1 MIIHRGYQVA
11 CVFINGAQ
19 SVSAQALVSRIA
31 GSTTLGLGARNPA
44 ALMESL
50 GLDASE
56 CSKPDTHG
64 RIVVASSRFP
74 LGLEIFECD
83 ATRLED
89 MNRAMNAFT
98 GSSAGTDQGSRV
110 LDGYVH
116 FPGSLLLKP
125 AHATKLEEW
134 EEILRV
140 NLTSAFI
147 GLKAALIPMRKQGSG
162 SLVFLSSV
170 AATRGLPSHE
180 AIAAAKAGIEGMV
193 RSAAASY
200 PNLRVNCVAPGLT
213 ATRMTQRIV
222 ASESALQASLSLNAI
237 KRPGTGNDIAAAVEF
252 LLGEGSGF
260 VTGQVIAVDGGM
272 STLGFPRV

>member
-1 MIIHRGYQVA
+1 MA

-19 SVSAQALVSRIA
+19 SVSAQALVARLG

-44 ALMESL
+44 ALLEALCLES
-50 GLDASE
+50 SE
-56 CSKPDTHG
+56 CSAADSDG
-64 RIVVASSRFP
+64 RIAVKSSRFP

-89 MNRAMNAFT
+89 MNRAIASFV
-98 GSSAGTDQGSRV
+98 GSSAGTEQGSRV

-116 FPGSLLLKP
+116 FPGSLLLKS
-125 AHATKLEEW
+125 AHATKVEEW

-147 GLKAALIPMRKQGSG
+147 GLKAALIPMRKQGHG

-170 AATRGLPSHE
+170 AASRGLPSHE
-180 AIAAAKAGIEGMV
+180 AIAAAKAGIEGMA

-200 PNLRVNCVAPGLT
+200 PHLRMNCVAPGLT
-213 ATRMTQRIV
+213 AARMTQRIIS
-222 ASESALQASLSLNAI
+222 SEPALQASLSLNAI

-252 LLGEGSGF
+252 LLGEGSAF

-272 STLGFPRV
+272 STLGFPRT

>member
-1 MIIHRGYQVA
+1 VA

-19 SVSAQALVSRIA
+19 SVSALVLVSRLA

-44 ALMESL
+44 AVMESL
-50 GLDASE
+50 RLDASE
-56 CSKPDTHG
+56 CACPDTHG
-64 RIVVASSRFP
+64 RIAVTSSRFP
-74 LGLEIFECD
+74 LGLEIFKCD
-83 ATRLED
+83 ATRLEE
-89 MNRAMNAFT
+89 MNRAIEAFA
-98 GSSAGTDQGSRV
+98 GSSDSNDLGART

-134 EEILRV
+134 EETLCV

-147 GLKAALIPMRKQGSG
+147 GLKAALVPMRKQGRG

-170 AATRGLPSHE
+170 AASRGLPSHE
-180 AIAAAKAGIEGMV
+180 AISAAKAGIEGMA

-213 ATRMTQRIV
+213 ATRMTQRII

-252 LLGEGSGF
+252 LLGEASAF
-260 VTGQVIAVDGGM
+260 VTGQVLAVDGGM
-272 STLGFPRV
+272 STLGFPRA

>member
-1 MIIHRGYQVA
+1 VA

-19 SVSAQALVSRIA
+19 SVSAQALVTRIA
-31 GSTTLGLGARNPA
+31 SSTTLGLGARNPA
-44 ALMESL
+44 ALIESL
-50 GLDASE
+50 CLSSSE
-56 CSKPDTHG
+56 CSAPDSRG
-64 RIVVASSRFP
+64 RILVTSSRFP

-89 MNRAMNAFT
+89 MSRAIEAFA
-98 GSSAGTDQGSRV
+98 GSSVSAQQGART

-125 AHATKLEEW
+125 AHATKIEEW

-147 GLKAALIPMRKQGSG
+147 GLKAALVPMRKQGHG
-162 SLVFLSSV
+162 SLVFISSV
-170 AATRGLPSHE
+170 AASRGLPSHE
-180 AIAAAKAGIEGMV
+180 AISAAKAGIEGMA

-213 ATRMTQRIV
+213 ATRMTQRII

-252 LLGEGSGF
+252 LLGEGSAF
-260 VTGQVIAVDGGM
+260 VTGQVLAVDGGM
-272 STLGFPRV
+272 STLGFPKA